1 MSPNVMIEAGFVGED
16 AGTKRALV
24 SFDVVVHVRMIDAV
38 LLDSKPFAA
47 YVTEKS
53 VHFQVNTVDVRFQC
67 AGFPES

>member
-1 MSPNVMIEAGFVGED
+1 M
-16 AGTKRALV
+16 

-47 YVTEKS
+47 YVAEKS

-67 AGFPES
+67 AGFPKS